1 MADRAARPWAQVIGI
16 FLIRAEERAQQIYL
30 AMRLRGYGQVLHRR
44 PQFPEG
50 VPWSWG
56 LTLGA
61 GIGAGL
67 LATYDVLGE
76 IQLPF

>member
-1 MADRAARPWAQVIGI
+1 MSWHRLRPWAQVIGI

-44 PQFPEG
+44 PQFSEG
-50 VPWSWG
+50 APWSWG
-56 LTLGA
+56 LALGA
-61 GIGAGL
+61 GSGAGL
-67 LATYDVLGE
+67 LATYDAFGE